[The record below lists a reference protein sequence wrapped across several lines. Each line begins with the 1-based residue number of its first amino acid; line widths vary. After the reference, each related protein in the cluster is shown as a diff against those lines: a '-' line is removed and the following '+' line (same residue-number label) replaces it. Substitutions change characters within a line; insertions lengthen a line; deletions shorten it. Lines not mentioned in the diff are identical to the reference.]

1 MGVDKVKELT
11 QNGDHAVQR
20 AARLT
25 PAGGS
30 ARKVIVVDDDELFRR
45 GLVVVLERHGIGV
58 VAETAVAIDWVRE
71 AARLTPDVV
80 LVDIGLN
87 GMAAVRAIRR
97 LTAAAPLTRALV
109 LADAT
114 DDREVIAVLHAG
126 ACGYLLKTSSVGQII
141 DGVHA
146 ASRGECPLSPS
157 IASRLIHVLRTSSS
171 STPPLFGS
179 DLTAREREIL
189 KLLVHGADNRHIAD
203 ALHLSLHTV
212 NNYVS
217 HILAKLQV
225 ENRIQA
231 AVLAVR
237 ENLI

>member
-1 MGVDKVKELT
+1 MGGRKVKQFT
-11 QNGDHAVQR
+11 QNGDR
-20 AARLT
+20 ATERVRRLP
-25 PAGGS
+25 PAAAS

-45 GLVVVLERHGIGV
+45 GLVVLLERHGIRV
-58 VAETAVAIDWVRE
+58 VAEAAVAMDWIRDVVRL
-71 AARLTPDVV
+71 APDVV
-80 LVDIGLN
+80 LVDISLN
-87 GMAAVRAIRR
+87 GMGCARAMRR
-97 LTAAAPLTRALV
+97 LTAAAPRTRALV
-109 LADAT
+109 LADTA
-114 DDREVIAVLHAG
+114 DDGEVIAILHAG

-157 IASRLIHVLRTSSS
+157 IASRLVHLLRSSGTT
-171 STPPLFGS
+171 TPPLFGS
-179 DLTAREREIL
+179 DLTAREREVL
-189 KLLVHGADNRHIAD
+189 QLLAHGADNRHIAD

-237 ENLI
+237 EHLI

>member
-1 MGVDKVKELT
+1 
-11 QNGDHAVQR
+11 
-20 AARLT
+20 
-25 PAGGS
+25 
-30 ARKVIVVDDDELFRR
+30 VVDDDELFRR
-45 GLVVVLERHGIGV
+45 GLVVVLERHGIRV
-58 VAETAVAIDWVRE
+58 VAETAVAIDWIRE

-80 LVDIGLN
+80 LVDISLN
-87 GMAAVRAIRR
+87 GISAVGAMRR

-109 LADAT
+109 LADVA

-157 IASRLIHVLRTSSS
+157 IASRLVHLLRTSST
-171 STPPLFGS
+171 TPPLVGS
-179 DLTAREREIL
+179 DLTPREREVL
-189 KLLVHGADNRHIAD
+189 QLLVHGADNRHIGV
-203 ALHLSLHTV
+203 ALHVSLHTV
-212 NNYVS
+212 NSYVS
-217 HILAKLQV
+217 HILVKLQV

>member
-1 MGVDKVKELT
+1 MGAYKANKFTENRD
-11 QNGDHAVQR
+11 GAVGR
-20 AARLT
+20 VARLT
-25 PAGGS
+25 PAGAS

-45 GLVVVLERHGIGV
+45 GVVVLLERHGIRV
-58 VAETAVAIDWVRE
+58 VAETGIAIDWIGE

-87 GMAAVRAIRR
+87 GMSAVKAMRR
-97 LTAAAPLTRALV
+97 LTAAAPLTRMLV
-109 LADAT
+109 LADAA
-114 DDREVIAVLHAG
+114 DDSEVIAVLQAG
-126 ACGYLLKTSSVGQII
+126 ACGYLLKTSSVDQII

-157 IASRLIHVLRTSSS
+157 IASRLVHLLRTYG
-171 STPPLFGS
+171 STTLPLAGS
-179 DLTAREREIL
+179 DLTARERQVL
-189 KLLVHGADNRHIAD
+189 QLLVRGADNRHIAD

>member
-1 MGVDKVKELT
+1 
-11 QNGDHAVQR
+11 
-20 AARLT
+20 
-25 PAGGS
+25 
-30 ARKVIVVDDDELFRR
+30 VVDDDELFRR
-45 GLVVVLERHGIGV
+45 GLVVVLERHGIRV
-58 VAETAVAIDWVRE
+58 VAETAVAIDWIHE

-80 LVDIGLN
+80 LVDTSVN
-87 GMAAVRAIRR
+87 GMSGVKAMRR

-109 LADAT
+109 LADAV
-114 DDREVIAVLHAG
+114 DEREVIAVLHAG

-157 IASRLIHVLRTSSS
+157 IAGRLVHLLRSSTT
-171 STPPLFGS
+171 TPPLFGS
-179 DLTAREREIL
+179 DLTAREREVL
-189 KLLVHGADNRHIAD
+189 ELLVHGADNRHIAD

-217 HILAKLQV
+217 HILAKLHV